1 VASWMV
7 ILLLYVLSI
16 GLLRWLGGVAAASDA
31 IASWGRATAE
41 KRRRALASRR
51 S

>member
-1 VASWMV
+1 MASW
-7 ILLLYVLSI
+7 ILIGLLYLVSI
-16 GLLRWLGGVAAASDA
+16 GLFRWLGGVAAASDA

>member
-1 VASWMV
+1 MASW
-7 ILLLYVLSI
+7 ILICLLYVFSI
-16 GLLRWLGGVAAASDA
+16 GLFRWLGGVGAASDA
-31 IASWGRATAE
+31 ISSWGRATAE

>member
-1 VASWMV
+1 MASW
-7 ILLLYVLSI
+7 ILIGLLYLFSI
-16 GLLRWLGGVAAASDA
+16 GLFRWLGGVAAASDA

-41 KRRRALASRR
+41 KRRRALASQR